1 METTDRSETHISGL
15 TGIPG
20 TRELLLLLL
29 TSLTAYGVAFHLMG
43 WHVMHE
49 LPHIRI
55 SEAARSIWRTGS
67 LEPPEYRG
75 YASDAIA
82 LSLKSNLPVWQDAF
96 ALGARGE
103 LYPKHG
109 VFTAIVAALFFG
121 VFGEAGFL
129 IFNELLIVTLFL
141 SLRRIAAGWGII
153 LSPLATVLGLGLG
166 TQLLLHS
173 YSFSYEVFA
182 NTLLFAGFAV
192 AAFRPATGGFI
203 AGLSVLAHPAL
214 LIVCP
219 FGFLLLPP
227 GQFTRVTVLRYFAG
241 MAAAGLCIGLVNTAL
256 WGGFFVTAYH
266 RLPEYHAGTMRISV
280 HPMGFDPAILVSD
293 WWEKLFHHHYGLLFY
308 NPVLIG
314 VIFLPW
320 LLRRTPHRRFFTGL
334 LMIGAVNALHIFS
347 FCHWR
352 SSGFGNKYVFPGIIA
367 TALAVAAACATKRNT
382 CEGAASEQ
390 DAKASRRDTLPV

>member
-1 METTDRSETHISGL
+1 MKTTERSETHLPGL
-15 TGIPG
+15 TDIPG
-20 TRELLLLLL
+20 TREFLLLLLAA
-29 TSLTAYGVAFHLMG
+29 LTAYGVAFHLMG

-67 LEPPEYRG
+67 IEPPEYRG

-82 LSLKSNLPVWQDAF
+82 LSLKSDLPVWQDAF

-109 VFTAIVAALFFG
+109 VFTAAVSALFFG
-121 VFGEAGFL
+121 IFGEAGFL

-166 TQLLLHS
+166 TQILLHS

-182 NTLLFAGFAV
+182 NTLLFTGFAV
-192 AAFRPATGGFI
+192 AAFQPATGGFI
-203 AGLSVLAHPAL
+203 TGLSVLAHPAL

-227 GQFTRVTVLRYFAG
+227 GQFTRDTVVRYFAG
-241 MAAAGLCIGLVNTAL
+241 MAVAGLCIGLLNTAL

-266 RLPEYHAGTMRISV
+266 RLPEYHAGIMRISV
-280 HPMGFDPAILVSD
+280 HPMGFDPAVLFSD
-293 WWEKLFHHHYGLLFY
+293 WWEKLFHSRYGLLLY

-314 VIFLPW
+314 VFFLPW
-320 LLRRTPHRRFFTGL
+320 LLRQTPHRRFFAGL
-334 LMIGAVNALHIFS
+334 LLIGAVNALHIFS

-352 SSGFGNKYVFPGIIA
+352 ESSFGNKYVFSGIIA
-367 TALAVAAACATKRNT
+367 IALAVAAAFAARKKTVDGATST
-382 CEGAASEQ
+382 QEADG
-390 DAKASRRDTLPV
+390 SRRSAVPL

>member
-1 METTDRSETHISGL
+1 METTERSETRITGL
-15 TGIPG
+15 TGIPE
-20 TRELLLLLL
+20 TRKFLLLLLATL
-29 TSLTAYGVAFHLMG
+29 TVYGIAFHQMG
-43 WHVMHE
+43 WPVMHE
-49 LPHIRI
+49 LPHIRVA
-55 SEAARSIWRTGS
+55 EAARSIWRTGS

-82 LSLKSNLPVWQDAF
+82 LSLKSDLPVWQDAF

-109 VFTAIVAALFFG
+109 VFTAAVSALFFG
-121 VFGEAGFL
+121 MFGEAGFL

-141 SLRRIAAGWGII
+141 SLRRIAAGWEIV
-153 LSPLATVLGLGLG
+153 LSPFATVLGLGLG

-173 YSFSYEVFA
+173 YSFSYDVFA
-182 NTLLFAGFAV
+182 NTLLFTGFAV
-192 AAFRPATGGFI
+192 AAFRPAVGGFI
-203 AGLSVLAHPAL
+203 AGLSVLAHPTL

-227 GQFTRVTVLRYFAG
+227 GQFTRGTVVRYFAG

-280 HPMGFDPAILVSD
+280 HPMGFDPTILLSD
-293 WWEKLFHHHYGLLFY
+293 WWEKLFHFRYGLLLY

-314 VIFLPW
+314 ACFLPW
-320 LLRRTPHRRFFTGL
+320 RLRQIPHRRFFAGL
-334 LMIGAVNALHIFS
+334 LLIGAVNALHIYS
-347 FCHWR
+347 FCYWR
-352 SSGFGNKYVFPGIIA
+352 ESAFGNKYVFPGILSV
-367 TALAVAAACATKRNT
+367 ALAVMAAYAVRKRT
-382 CEGAASEQ
+382 GERTASAEL
-390 DAKASRRDTLPV
+390 AETSGRDTLAL

>member
-1 METTDRSETHISGL
+1 METTEQSEIHIPGL

-20 TRELLLLLL
+20 TRKLLLLLL
-29 TSLTAYGVAFHLMG
+29 ATLTAYGVAFHLMG
-43 WHVMHE
+43 WPVMHE

-82 LSLKSNLPVWQDAF
+82 LSLKSDLPVWQDAF

-109 VFTAIVAALFFG
+109 VFTAAVSALFFG
-121 VFGEAGFL
+121 MFGEAGFL

-141 SLRRIAAGWGII
+141 SLRRIAAGWGIV

-203 AGLSVLAHPAL
+203 AGLSVLAHPTL
-214 LIVCP
+214 LILCP

-227 GQFTRVTVLRYFAG
+227 GQFTRGALLRYFAG
-241 MAAAGLCIGLVNTAL
+241 MAVAGLCIGLLNTAL

-266 RLPEYHAGTMRISV
+266 RLPEFHAGTMRISV
-280 HPMGFDPAILVSD
+280 HPMGFDPAILFSD
-293 WWEKLFHHHYGLLFY
+293 WWEKLFHSRYGLLLY

-314 VIFLPW
+314 VCFLPW
-320 LLRRTPHRRFFTGL
+320 LLRQTPHRRFFAGL
-334 LMIGAVNALHIFS
+334 LLIGAVNALHIYS

-352 SSGFGNKYVFPGIIA
+352 ESSFGNKYVFPGIIA
-367 TALAVAAACATKRNT
+367 VSLAVAAAY
-382 CEGAASEQ
+382 AARKESG
-390 DAKASRRDTLPV
+390 ASRRDSASV